1 MRASTGRSR
10 RTLPIIALVAACA
23 ALPAAPVPAPALALA
38 EPTAE
43 LSGAVY
49 SDRYD
54 PHDPAQTTNGVR
66 DADEPGLGGVPVTLV
81 AADPATRI
89 TTTSD
94 TTGAFRFTGLPAGT
108 YRLEADP
115 ARYRPARASAGD
127 AGGDASAPGAVD
139 GIVLADG
146 ARATGYAFGQVG
158 GVVDGAVYRD
168 DNNNGQREYPAEPG
182 VASATLVLSGA
193 AHAVTTTNPDGYFL
207 FRDLPSGAYAV
218 TERQPSDYADGV
230 DTPGTGGGVALP
242 PDTLAGIVLG
252 AGATSRY
259 NGFGERGDAVG
270 GVVFHDDDADG
281 VPDQDEA
288 RAPGVGVLLSGVD
301 GSEQRV
307 VTDPSGGYLFVG
319 VPAGDYT
326 LVEEQPEDYASS
338 TPNQVN
344 LTVAAGRGAT
354 RDFGDLLGSASG
366 VVWADADR
374 DGVRDPDE
382 PGVPGV
388 RVELVGTGDTTTGP
402 DGGYLF
408 DGLAVGEHDLVI
420 TPPDGTVLVSG
431 AFDQVSGST
440 RVPVLDTGAASGARV
455 TGLDAGLADAAPAP
469 GGPVLAPSSS
479 AASTMVVPMPTAPDA
494 QAGGLLPD
502 LDALAWTGLRWGA
515 LLPVAVALLGL
526 GLVGYGVTGL
536 RRSRRRA

>member
-23 ALPAAPVPAPALALA
+23 ALPAAPAPTPALA

-43 LSGAVY
+43 LTGAVY

-66 DADEPGLGGVPVTLV
+66 DPGEPGLGGVPVTLV
-81 AADPATRI
+81 AADPTTRI

-94 TTGAFRFTGLPAGT
+94 ATGAFRFTGLPAGT
-108 YRLEADP
+108 YRLEVDAS
-115 ARYRPARASAGD
+115 RYRPARATAGD
-127 AGGDASAPGAVD
+127 AGGDATPGAVD
-139 GIVLADG
+139 GVVLADG
-146 ARATGYAFGQVG
+146 DRASGYAFGQVG
-158 GVVDGAVYRD
+158 GVLDGAVYRD

-182 VASATLVLSGA
+182 VASTSLVLSGA
-193 AHAVTTTNPDGYFL
+193 AHAVATTNPDGYFL
-207 FRDLPSGAYAV
+207 FRDLPSGSYAV
-218 TERQPSDYADGV
+218 TERQPPDYADGV
-230 DTPGTGGGVALP
+230 DTPGTAGGAAVP

-301 GSEQRV
+301 GSEQRT

-326 LVEEQPEDYASS
+326 LVEEQPEGYGSS

-344 LTVAAGRGAT
+344 LTVTAGRGAT

-366 VVWADADR
+366 VVWLDADR
-374 DGVRDPDE
+374 DGEHDRGE
-382 PGVPGV
+382 PGAPGV
-388 RVELVGTGDTTTGP
+388 RVDLVGAGSTTTGP

-408 DGLAVGEHDLVI
+408 DGLAVGEHELVI

-431 AFDQVSGST
+431 AFDQGSRST
-440 RVPVLDTGAASGARV
+440 TVPVLDTGAASGARV
-455 TGLDAGLADAAPAP
+455 TGLDAGLADTAPAP
-469 GGPVLAPSSS
+469 GGPVIAPSD
-479 AASTMVVPMPTAPDA
+479 APASTMVVPMPTASDP
-494 QAGGLLPD
+494 QAGGGLLPD
-502 LDALAWTGLRWGA
+502 LGDLAWTGLRWGA

-536 RRSRRRA
+536 RRGRRRA